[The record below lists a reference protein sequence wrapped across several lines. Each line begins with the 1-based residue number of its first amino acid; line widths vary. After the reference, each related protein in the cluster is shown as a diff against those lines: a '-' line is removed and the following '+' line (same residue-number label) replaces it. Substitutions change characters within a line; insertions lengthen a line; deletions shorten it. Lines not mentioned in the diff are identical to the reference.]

1 MARTSPAS
9 AAATSP
15 RPGRRRQRSVRVSV
29 AVCLL
34 SLATGLVLV
43 ALPAQ
48 SSVWL
53 SIASVLSLFCGWAA
67 ARIVY
72 SELVQSRRE
81 AAADRAEQAEAYR
94 SMFAERASEHAE
106 FTTAMTERLAASNL
120 SLRELQGA
128 LVASQRET
136 AEQRVRAES
145 AEAGMAGALQRVVEL
160 QASLDILTEE
170 RDRSDTDAIADWE
183 AEGGEPARGS
193 VEELLSFNEKVTA
206 ATGKH
211 AAEDAKL
218 A

>member
-1 MARTSPAS
+1 
-9 AAATSP
+9 
-15 RPGRRRQRSVRVSV
+15 V

-53 SIASVLSLFCGWAA
+53 SIASVLSLCCGWAA

-106 FTTAMTERLAASNL
+106 FTTAMTDRLVRRD
-120 SLRELQGA
+120 RELFEIRSA
-128 LVASQRET
+128 LVAAKGRAAEAESRVQRE
-136 AEQRVRAES
+136 ARRANDAVQRVQALTRRVGELEEALAIRHAE
-145 AEAGMAGALQRVVEL
+145 EVDEL
-160 QASLDILTEE
+160 AS
-170 RDRSDTDAIADWE
+170 WG
-183 AEGGEPARGS
+183 EGLS
-193 VEELLSFNEKVTA
+193 V
-206 ATGKH
+206 H
-211 AAEDAKL
+211 A
-218 A
+218 